1 MTAHVAA
8 LLTLLALPG
17 DLLGPSELPP
27 AHDAIIEAGA
37 RLPFVAFASAD
48 EEALSRAVQNAV
60 STSREAEAAS
70 ARGLMGEGSVTD
82 LVVAVGRAE
91 LTLQTA
97 VAVRDRVVAAYQEVM
112 RMPI

>member
-1 MTAHVAA
+1 MPLPLTPGGAA
-8 LLTLLALPG
+8 AAYRANMAA
-17 DLLGPSELPP
+17 PSATP
-27 AHDAIIEAGA
+27 AAMAGGES
-37 RLPFVAFASAD
+37 ASFG
-48 EEALSRAVQNAV
+48 EALSRAVQNAV
-60 STSREAEAAS
+60 NTSREAEVAS
-70 ARGLMGEGSVTD
+70 ARGLMGQGSVTD

>member
-1 MTAHVAA
+1 MPLPLTPGGAA
-8 LLTLLALPG
+8 AAYRANMAA
-17 DLLGPSELPP
+17 PS
-27 AHDAIIEAGA
+27 AGA
-37 RLPFVAFASAD
+37 VSSGAGETANFGD
-48 EEALSRAVQNAV
+48 ALSRAVQNAV
-60 STSREAEAAS
+60 ATSREAEAAS
-70 ARGLMGEGSVTD
+70 TRGLMGEGSVTD

>member
-1 MTAHVAA
+1 M
-8 LLTLLALPG
+8 ALPLTPG
-17 DLLGPSELPP
+17 GAAAAYRANMAAPSAAP
-27 AHDAIIEAGA
+27 AAIGGGET
-37 RLPFVAFASAD
+37 ASFG
-48 EEALSRAVQNAV
+48 EALSRAVQNAV
-60 STSREAEAAS
+60 STSREAETAS

>member
-1 MTAHVAA
+1 MPLPLTPGGAA
-8 LLTLLALPG
+8 AAYRANMAA
-17 DLLGPSELPP
+17 PS
-27 AHDAIIEAGA
+27 A
-37 RLPFVAFASAD
+37 ASAAISGGEGASFGD
-48 EEALSRAVQNAV
+48 ALSRAVQNAV
-60 STSREAEAAS
+60 TTSREAEVAS
-70 ARGLMGEGSVTD
+70 ARGLTGEGSVTD

>member
-1 MTAHVAA
+1 MPLPLTPGGAAAAYRANMAAPSAATGGGETASF
-8 LLTLLALPG
+8 G
-17 DLLGPSELPP
+17 
-27 AHDAIIEAGA
+27 
-37 RLPFVAFASAD
+37 
-48 EEALSRAVQNAV
+48 EALSRAVQNAV
-60 STSREAEAAS
+60 STSREAEVAS

>member
-1 MTAHVAA
+1 M
-8 LLTLLALPG
+8 
-17 DLLGPSELPP
+17 
-27 AHDAIIEAGA
+27 
-37 RLPFVAFASAD
+37 
-48 EEALSRAVQNAV
+48 
-60 STSREAEAAS
+60 AS

>member
-1 MTAHVAA
+1 MSAPSAAAAATGGGETASF
-8 LLTLLALPG
+8 G
-17 DLLGPSELPP
+17 
-27 AHDAIIEAGA
+27 
-37 RLPFVAFASAD
+37 
-48 EEALSRAVQNAV
+48 EALSRAVQNAV

-70 ARGLMGEGSVTD
+70 VRGLMGEGSVTD

>member
-1 MTAHVAA
+1 MPLPLTPGGAAAAYRANMSAPSAAAAATGGGETASF
-8 LLTLLALPG
+8 G
-17 DLLGPSELPP
+17 
-27 AHDAIIEAGA
+27 
-37 RLPFVAFASAD
+37 
-48 EEALSRAVQNAV
+48 EALSR
-60 STSREAEAAS
+60 AAS

>member
-1 MTAHVAA
+1 MTMPLTPGGAA
-8 LLTLLALPG
+8 AAYRANMAA
-17 DLLGPSELPP
+17 PSAATAATGGGET
-27 AHDAIIEAGA
+27 
-37 RLPFVAFASAD
+37 ASFG
-48 EEALSRAVQNAV
+48 EALSRAVQNAV
-60 STSREAEAAS
+60 NTSRDAEVAS

-82 LVVAVGRAE
+82 LVMAVGRAE

>member
-1 MTAHVAA
+1 MPLPLTPGGAAAAYRAATATPSATPAA
-8 LLTLLALPG
+8 
-17 DLLGPSELPP
+17 SP
-27 AHDAIIEAGA
+27 AATTGGS
-37 RLPFVAFASAD
+37 FG
-48 EEALSRAVQNAV
+48 EALSRAVENAV
-60 STSREAEAAS
+60 ATGREADHAS
-70 ARGLMGEGSVTD
+70 TRGLMGEGSVTD

>member
-1 MTAHVAA
+1 MPLPLTPGGAAAAYRANMAAPSASSAAAGGGETA
-8 LLTLLALPG
+8 
-17 DLLGPSELPP
+17 S
-27 AHDAIIEAGA
+27 
-37 RLPFVAFASAD
+37 FAD
-48 EEALSRAVQNAV
+48 ALSRAVQNAV
-60 STSREAEAAS
+60 TTSREAEAAS

-82 LVVAVGRAE
+82 LVMAVGRAE

>member
-1 MTAHVAA
+1 MPLPLTPGGAAAAYRANMSAPSTAAA
-8 LLTLLALPG
+8 ATG
-17 DLLGPSELPP
+17 GGET
-27 AHDAIIEAGA
+27 
-37 RLPFVAFASAD
+37 ASFG
-48 EEALSRAVQNAV
+48 EALSRAVQNAV

>member
-1 MTAHVAA
+1 MPLPLTPGGAAAAYRANLSAPSAAAAATGGGETASF
-8 LLTLLALPG
+8 G
-17 DLLGPSELPP
+17 
-27 AHDAIIEAGA
+27 
-37 RLPFVAFASAD
+37 
-48 EEALSRAVQNAV
+48 EALSRAVQNAV

>member
-1 MTAHVAA
+1 MPLPLTPGGAAAAYRANMSAPSAAAAATGGGETASF
-8 LLTLLALPG
+8 G
-17 DLLGPSELPP
+17 
-27 AHDAIIEAGA
+27 
-37 RLPFVAFASAD
+37 
-48 EEALSRAVQNAV
+48 EALSRAVQNAV
-60 STSREAEAAS
+60 STSRAAEAAS

>member
-1 MTAHVAA
+1 MSLPLTPGGAAAAYRANMSAPSAAAAATGGGETASF
-8 LLTLLALPG
+8 G
-17 DLLGPSELPP
+17 
-27 AHDAIIEAGA
+27 
-37 RLPFVAFASAD
+37 
-48 EEALSRAVQNAV
+48 EALSRAVQNAV

>member
-1 MTAHVAA
+1 MPLPLTPGGAAAAYRANMAAPAASPAAAGGGETASF
-8 LLTLLALPG
+8 G
-17 DLLGPSELPP
+17 
-27 AHDAIIEAGA
+27 
-37 RLPFVAFASAD
+37 
-48 EEALSRAVQNAV
+48 EALSRAVQNAV

-82 LVVAVGRAE
+82 LVMAVGRAE

-97 VAVRDRVVAAYQEVM
+97 VAVRDRVVSAYQEVM

>member
-1 MTAHVAA
+1 MPLPLTPGGAA
-8 LLTLLALPG
+8 AAYRANMAA
-17 DLLGPSELPP
+17 PSATP
-27 AHDAIIEAGA
+27 AAMAGGES
-37 RLPFVAFASAD
+37 ASFG
-48 EEALSRAVQNAV
+48 EALSRAVQNAV

-70 ARGLMGEGSVTD
+70 ARGLMGQGSVTD

>member
-1 MTAHVAA
+1 MPLPLTPGGAAAAYRATMAAPSASSAAAGGGETASF
-8 LLTLLALPG
+8 G
-17 DLLGPSELPP
+17 D
-27 AHDAIIEAGA
+27 
-37 RLPFVAFASAD
+37 
-48 EEALSRAVQNAV
+48 ALSRAVQNAV
-60 STSREAEAAS
+60 TTSREAEAAS

-82 LVVAVGRAE
+82 LVMAVGRAE

>member
-1 MTAHVAA
+1 MSLPLSPGGAA
-8 LLTLLALPG
+8 AAAYRASMGAPATTPSSGAGEGGGFG
-17 DLLGPSELPP
+17 D
-27 AHDAIIEAGA
+27 
-37 RLPFVAFASAD
+37 V
-48 EEALSRAVQNAV
+48 LSRAVQNAV
-60 STSREAEAAS
+60 NNGHQADAA
-70 ARGLMGEGSVTD
+70 ATRNLMGEGSVTD

>member
-1 MTAHVAA
+1 MPLPLTPGGAAAAYRANMSAPSAAAAATGGGETASF
-8 LLTLLALPG
+8 G
-17 DLLGPSELPP
+17 
-27 AHDAIIEAGA
+27 
-37 RLPFVAFASAD
+37 
-48 EEALSRAVQNAV
+48 EALSRAVQNAV

-97 VAVRDRVVAAYQEVM
+97 FAVRDRVVAAYQEVM

>member
-1 MTAHVAA
+1 MPLPLTPGGAAAAYRANMSAPSAAAAATGGGETASF
-8 LLTLLALPG
+8 G
-17 DLLGPSELPP
+17 
-27 AHDAIIEAGA
+27 
-37 RLPFVAFASAD
+37 
-48 EEALSRAVQNAV
+48 EALSRAVQNAV

-82 LVVAVGRAE
+82 LVVAVARAE

>member
-1 MTAHVAA
+1 MSLPLTPGGAA
-8 LLTLLALPG
+8 AAYRANMAAPSALPAATG
-17 DLLGPSELPP
+17 VGET
-27 AHDAIIEAGA
+27 
-37 RLPFVAFASAD
+37 ASFG
-48 EEALSRAVQNAV
+48 EALSRAVQNAV
-60 STSREAEAAS
+60 TTSREAEAAS
-70 ARGLMGEGSVTD
+70 ARGLMGQGSVTD

>member
-1 MTAHVAA
+1 MPLPLTPGGAA
-8 LLTLLALPG
+8 AAYRANMAAA
-17 DLLGPSELPP
+17 SP
-27 AHDAIIEAGA
+27 AASGTSATNEAGGG
-37 RLPFVAFASAD
+37 FG
-48 EEALSRAVQNAV
+48 EALARAVENAV
-60 STSREAEAAS
+60 ATGHEADRAS

>member
-1 MTAHVAA
+1 MPIPLTPGGAAAAYRANMAAPSAATAA
-8 LLTLLALPG
+8 TG
-17 DLLGPSELPP
+17 GGET
-27 AHDAIIEAGA
+27 
-37 RLPFVAFASAD
+37 ASFG
-48 EEALSRAVQNAV
+48 EALSRAVQNAV

-97 VAVRDRVVAAYQEVM
+97 VAVRDRVVSAYQEVM

>member
-1 MTAHVAA
+1 MPLPLTPGGAAAAYRANMAAPSATSATGGGETASF
-8 LLTLLALPG
+8 G
-17 DLLGPSELPP
+17 
-27 AHDAIIEAGA
+27 
-37 RLPFVAFASAD
+37 
-48 EEALSRAVQNAV
+48 EALSRAVQNAV
-60 STSREAEAAS
+60 NTSREAEVAS

>member
-1 MTAHVAA
+1 MSREVVVVSGVRTAIGTFGGSLKDIATTELAA
-8 LLTLLALPG
+8 QVV
-17 DLLGPSELPP
+17 
-27 AHDAIIEAGA
+27 
-37 RLPFVAFASAD
+37 R
-48 EEALSRAVQNAV
+48 EALSRAVQNAV
-60 STSREAEAAS
+60 STSREAEVAS
-70 ARGLMGEGSVTD
+70 ARGLMGDGSVTD

>member
-1 MTAHVAA
+1 MPLPLTPGGAAAAYRANMAAPSVTSAASGGGETASF
-8 LLTLLALPG
+8 G
-17 DLLGPSELPP
+17 
-27 AHDAIIEAGA
+27 
-37 RLPFVAFASAD
+37 
-48 EEALSRAVQNAV
+48 EALSRAVQNAV
-60 STSREAEAAS
+60 TTSREAENAS

>member
-1 MTAHVAA
+1 MSLPLSPGGTAAA
-8 LLTLLALPG
+8 AYRANMGAPAATAATG
-17 DLLGPSELPP
+17 GASETSSF
-27 AHDAIIEAGA
+27 G
-37 RLPFVAFASAD
+37 
-48 EEALSRAVQNAV
+48 EALSRAVQDAIANGHQAD
-60 STSREAEAAS
+60 AAS
-70 ARGLMGEGSVTD
+70 TRNLRGEGSVTD

>member
-1 MTAHVAA
+1 MPLPLTPGGAA
-8 LLTLLALPG
+8 AAYRANMAA
-17 DLLGPSELPP
+17 P
-27 AHDAIIEAGA
+27 AA
-37 RLPFVAFASAD
+37 ASAVTGGG
-48 EEALSRAVQNAV
+48 ETASFGEALSRAVQNAV
-60 STSREAEAAS
+60 STSREAEVAS